1 MWKKILFIFFVL
13 LAIAGIGG
21 SVYFYLQFKDA
32 SEERLTL
39 LTENGQLQNK
49 VEAIGP
55 FTTVYTVKAKT
66 KPGQEIKLD
75 QLVQMSVPLSATNE
89 TFILDPNK
97 IVGMQFKIE
106 IMPKTPITTSLV
118 MTDDMEDTMYE
129 RDLVMDSIP
138 IGLSVGDYVDLRVV
152 LPYGEE
158 LIVIPH
164 KRIYKLVD
172 NVIELKLNPAELA
185 KYTSLTRDQALYTN
199 KGLTVYITKYV
210 EPGIQTDTYN
220 TYPVRKDMESIVNA
234 DPNIKNKDA
243 CINTAFRDIIEERL
257 APFNDTTN
265 TIAQRDGGLL
275 SSGGTKEHSAI
286 KAANKLYVEQLN
298 SGEYDPNVSADGST
312 GDASTGEILSEF
324 EQSTGEAV
332 DSLEGSID
340 ELNDALP
347 AETQAQVQETQAPTQ
362 PAVDSQ
368 GNQVTA
374 GNENERAN
382 AEGEDVF
389 SNEAPI
395 E

>member
-13 LAIAGIGG
+13 LALAGIGG
-21 SVYFYLQFKDA
+21 SVYFYLQYKDA

-75 QLVQMSVPLSATNE
+75 QLVQMSVPLSATND
-89 TFILDPNK
+89 TYILDPNK

-138 IGLSVGDYVDLRVV
+138 IGLSVGDYIDLRVV

-158 LIVIPH
+158 LVVIPH

-185 KYTSLTRDQALYTN
+185 KYTSLTRDQALYAN

-210 EPGIQTDTYN
+210 EPGIQTDTHN

-243 CINTAFRDIIEERL
+243 CINTTFRDIIEERL

-286 KAANKLYVEQLN
+286 KAANKLYIEQVN
-298 SGEYDPNVSADGST
+298 SGEYDPNASGEESSGGS
-312 GDASTGEILSEF
+312 STGEILSDF
-324 EQSTGEAV
+324 DQSTDEAV
-332 DSLEGSID
+332 GSIED
-340 ELNDALP
+340 SMNELNNTIP
-347 AETQAQVQETQAPTQ
+347 EETQAPVQETQPPTQ

-374 GNENERAN
+374 GNENEREN
-382 AEGEDVF
+382 AEGSDIF
-389 SNEAPI
+389 SNESPI